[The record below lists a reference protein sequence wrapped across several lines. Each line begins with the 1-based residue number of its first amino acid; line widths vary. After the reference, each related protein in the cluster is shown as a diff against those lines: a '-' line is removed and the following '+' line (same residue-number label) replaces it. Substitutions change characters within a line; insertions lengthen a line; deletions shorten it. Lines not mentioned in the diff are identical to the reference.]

1 MLDLSWFGEIEE
13 LWLRNETFVGGYLEG
28 VVLALVA
35 GDEALEALS
44 SLA

>member
-1 MLDLSWFGEIEE
+1 MKY
-13 LWLRNETFVGGYLEG
+13 LWGGYLEG

-35 GDEALEALS
+35 GDDALEALS